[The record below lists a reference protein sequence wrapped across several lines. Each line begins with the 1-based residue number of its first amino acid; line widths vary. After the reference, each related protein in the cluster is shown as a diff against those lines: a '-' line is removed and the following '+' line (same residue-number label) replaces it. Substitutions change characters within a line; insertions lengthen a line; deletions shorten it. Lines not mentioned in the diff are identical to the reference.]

1 MNNTD
6 RILSD
11 IEKLDES
18 LDKIESLKLNKEEK
32 EIIKRAKNYKKD
44 SNYYLQKEDE
54 LTSFGCITYA
64 HGLIDALLINR
75 NIE

>member
-1 MNNTD
+1 MNNTN

-18 LDKIESLKLNKEEK
+18 LDKIESLELNKEEK
-32 EIIKRAKNYKKD
+32 EIIKRAKSYKKD
-44 SNYYLQKEDE
+44 CNYYLQKEDE

-75 NIE
+75 NI

>member
-1 MNNTD
+1 MNNTN